1 MPNRDLNKM
10 RESYE
15 SSYLLEEHCDPNPFK
30 QFDKWFQNALDDNL
44 IEPNAMQIATVG
56 KDMQPSIRTV
66 LLKSF
71 DTNGF
76 IFYTNYD
83 SKKGNQ
89 IDENEKVGLL
99 FWFREHERQIRI
111 EGLAS
116 KTSKESN
123 NVYFQS
129 RPKESQL
136 AAKISNQSK
145 VIESRIILENLFEEK
160 SKEYHDKEVP
170 LLENWGGYI
179 ITPHLFEFWQGRKS
193 RLHDR
198 IQYKKQANQNWI
210 IERLS
215 P

>member
-1 MPNRDLNKM
+1 MPNRDLNNM

-15 SSYLLEEHCDPNPFK
+15 SSFLLEEHCDPNPFK

-56 KDMQPSIRTV
+56 KDLQPSVRTV

-71 DTNGF
+71 DTDGF
-76 IFYTNYD
+76 IFYTNYA
-83 SKKGNQ
+83 SKKGMQ
-89 IDENEKVGLL
+89 MAENEKVSLL
-99 FWFREHERQIRI
+99 FWYREHERQIRI
-111 EGLAS
+111 EGIAN
-116 KTSKESN
+116 KTSYESN
-123 NVYFQS
+123 DIYFHS

-136 AAKISNQSK
+136 AATISTQSK
-145 VIESRIILENLFEEK
+145 VIDNRAMLEKLFEEK
-160 SKEYHDKEVP
+160 NKEYQDKEVP
-170 LLENWGGYI
+170 LREDWGGYI

-198 IQYKKQANQNWI
+198 IQYTNQTNQSWK

>member
-1 MPNRDLNKM
+1 MPNRDLNNM

-15 SSYLLEEHCDPNPFK
+15 SSFLLEENCDSNPFL
-30 QFDKWFQNALDDNL
+30 QFDKWFQNAIDDNL

-56 KDMQPSIRTV
+56 KDLQPSIRTV

-71 DTNGF
+71 DKDGF
-76 IFYTNYD
+76 VFYTNYE
-83 SKKGNQ
+83 SKKGEQ
-89 IDENEKVGLL
+89 IAENEKVALL

-111 EGLAS
+111 EGVAS
-116 KTSKESN
+116 KTSYESN
-123 NVYFQS
+123 EAYFHS

-136 AAKISNQSK
+136 AANISNQSK
-145 VIESRIILENLFEEK
+145 VIESRFFLDNLFEEK
-160 SKEYHDKEVP
+160 NKEYQNTEVP
-170 LLENWGGYI
+170 LRENWGGYI
-179 ITPHLFEFWQGRKS
+179 IIPHLFEFWQGRKS

-198 IQYKKQANQNWI
+198 IQYTKQTNQSWK